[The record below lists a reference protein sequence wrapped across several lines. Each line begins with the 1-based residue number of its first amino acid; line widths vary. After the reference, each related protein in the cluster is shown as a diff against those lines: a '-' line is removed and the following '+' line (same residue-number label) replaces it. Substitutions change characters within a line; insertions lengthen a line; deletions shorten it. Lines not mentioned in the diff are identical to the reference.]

1 MRYDKTPV
9 TFKLSPYAGVYR
21 DSVGKS
27 FALALDLGPMI
38 QMIFDGIA
46 DARIPFARSQDF
58 SLINV
63 LLVDHQSSIGYS
75 SAPPESTIAQNASV
89 VATFAL
95 SSKPC
100 RDLSFGAALGQGKI
114 TRHRVWNDRVGQR
127 YLTVSLSKLELDRVG
142 LRNIRPESLTNLY
155 NQIGFATKN
164 YVTQVKSS
172 IVPPADFP
180 DQIEDLSTR
189 YLTRYGT
196 LKGLVNNVPVTK
208 WPYTVQFWAESSN
221 LFIEDTVPKR
231 FPLYWCL
238 YLNSR
243 VYAPSLSVGATAY
256 VDSKVCQ
263 FVADGINQ
271 LQIALGTTM
280 QPYEIKDEL
289 LALMVLLL
297 DSSVDE
303 SFEGK
308 SESDLQILVGK
319 YLGKVL
325 RSAAQAPEFKQQL
338 SSLLGARASRTLAS
352 SLLDGPMSGVDVDT
366 LFELVRGAA
375 KADI

>member
-9 TFKLSPYAGVYR
+9 TFKLSPFAGVYR

-27 FALALDLGPMI
+27 FALALDLGPML

-46 DARIPFARSQDF
+46 DARIPFVRSQDF

-75 SAPPESTIAQNASV
+75 SAPPDATIAQNASV
-89 VATFAL
+89 VVTFAL
-95 SSKPC
+95 SSQPG
-100 RDLSFGAALGQGKI
+100 RDLSFGAALTQGKI
-114 TRHRVWNDRVGQR
+114 TRSRIWNDRRGQR
-127 YLTVSLSKLELDRVG
+127 YLTVSVSKLELDKYG

-164 YVTQVKSS
+164 YVTLVKSS
-172 IVPPADFP
+172 IVPPSDFP
-180 DQIEDLSTR
+180 DQIDDLSTR
-189 YLTRYGT
+189 YLSRYGT
-196 LKGLVNNVPVTK
+196 LKGLANNVPVTL
-208 WPYTVQFWAESSN
+208 WPYTTQFWAECSN
-221 LFIEDTVPKR
+221 LFIEDTVPSR

-243 VYAPSLSVGATAY
+243 VYAPALSVGATAY
-256 VDSKVCQ
+256 VADKVCQ
-263 FVADGINQ
+263 FVADGISQ
-271 LQIALGTTM
+271 LQIALGTTTA
-280 QPYEIKDEL
+280 PYSIKDEL
-289 LALMVLLL
+289 LALMVILL
-297 DSSVDE
+297 DSTIDE

-308 SESDLQILVGK
+308 NEADIQVIVGK

-325 RSAAQAPEFKQQL
+325 RSAAQVPEFKQQL
-338 SSLLGARASRTLAS
+338 SSLLGGRASRTLAS
-352 SLLDGPMSGVDVDT
+352 SLLDGPLSGVDVDT